1 MALKTS
7 KRKTSKPSD
16 EKRRRDDDAFM
27 KAVAEEVLR
36 DPNLSIE
43 STVFTDM
50 MRRFVELLA
59 KEQARRPAHRPSPV
73 VSTGRKVA
81 IWVEARSRTHGLAE
95 AEKWAI
101 ARVASSQKLKPSTVG
116 RRYRA
121 YRQQQ
126 KQRGGK

>member
-1 MALKTS
+1 MRVSGYIVQRCDTLCY
-7 KRKTSKPSD
+7 R
-16 EKRRRDDDAFM
+16 
-27 KAVAEEVLR
+27 EV
-36 DPNLSIE
+36 P
-43 STVFTDM
+43 
-50 MRRFVELLA
+50 
-59 KEQARRPAHRPSPV
+59 
-73 VSTGRKVA
+73 RKVA